1 MNAVNLRRADYGIW
15 GAIFVIAAIVLIF
28 ASLNSFTIVLPS
40 FSVPALFILGL
51 VLTTLFYKT
60 WRPDE
65 GIADALTG
73 TSQVVAFASVGAPL
87 SYIAASANYPL
98 WDAQFNTLDLALGL
112 NWKAWLAF
120 MNDLPHLHVAFA
132 LAYASFAM
140 QTTVVAMV
148 LGVGGHRRHLRIF
161 VMTFMLTTLVVIGVS
176 AVMPAQGTWGYL
188 HLSLSD
194 CPSIVP
200 MTRDQPLAVFFG
212 LRDGTYR
219 QLVGTGSEGVIS
231 FPSLHAALGLLF
243 IFALW
248 PVKYI
253 RWVALVVNLLLIFAT
268 PVEGSHYFTDVFA
281 GLAIVALS
289 WLVVSSTLAGR
300 GISSGHA
307 RWTSA
312 AQAVGGTSLDM

>member
-1 MNAVNLRRADYGIW
+1 
-15 GAIFVIAAIVLIF
+15 
-28 ASLNSFTIVLPS
+28 
-40 FSVPALFILGL
+40 
-51 VLTTLFYKT
+51 
-60 WRPDE
+60 
-65 GIADALTG
+65 
-73 TSQVVAFASVGAPL
+73 
-87 SYIAASANYPL
+87 
-98 WDAQFNTLDLALGL
+98 
-112 NWKAWLAF
+112 
-120 MNDLPHLHVAFA
+120 
-132 LAYASFAM
+132 
-140 QTTVVAMV
+140 
-148 LGVGGHRRHLRIF
+148 
-161 VMTFMLTTLVVIGVS
+161 
-176 AVMPAQGTWGYL
+176 
-188 HLSLSD
+188 
-194 CPSIVP
+194 